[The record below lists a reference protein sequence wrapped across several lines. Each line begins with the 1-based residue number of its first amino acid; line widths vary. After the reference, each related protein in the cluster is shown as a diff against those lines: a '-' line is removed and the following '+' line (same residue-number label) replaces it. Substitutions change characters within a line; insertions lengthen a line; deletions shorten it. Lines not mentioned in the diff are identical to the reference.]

1 MKKVFLLIASVAFVA
16 MTAMVACDKKTTD
29 SDNNKPSDTEQ
40 PADGNE
46 SLISRFNF
54 QTDYAQGPVYAVFF
68 TSTNGTHSPVLV
80 DDVWL
85 RRIEVLPNGDETEP
99 QDWLGKFTYSGSATQ
114 GSGEMT
120 LKEQGN
126 GQDAGKAT
134 FSINGNILN
143 LSYNGETSVLKKI
156 N

>member
-1 MKKVFLLIASVAFVA
+1 MKKAFLTIAAIACVAIMA
-16 MTAMVACDKKTTD
+16 MASCDKKTSD
-29 SDNNKPSDTEQ
+29 SGNNSTTGTEQ

-99 QDWLGKFTYSGSATQ
+99 QDWLGKFTYTGTATQ

>member
-1 MKKVFLLIASVAFVA
+1 MKKVFLFIASVALVA

-29 SDNNKPSDTEQ
+29 SDNNKPSGTEQ

-120 LKEQGN
+120 LKVQGN
-126 GQDAGKAT
+126 GEDAGKAT
-134 FSINGNILN
+134 FSINGNMLN

>member
-1 MKKVFLLIASVAFVA
+1 MKKVFLFIASVALVA

-29 SDNNKPSDTEQ
+29 SDNNKPSGTEQ

>member
-1 MKKVFLLIASVAFVA
+1 MKKVFLFIASVALVA

-29 SDNNKPSDTEQ
+29 SDNNKPSGTEQ

-120 LKEQGN
+120 LKVQDSGE
-126 GQDAGKAT
+126 DAGKAT
-134 FSINGNILN
+134 FSINGSVLT
-143 LSYNGETSVLKKI
+143 LKYNGETSVLKKI

>member
-1 MKKVFLLIASVAFVA
+1 

-40 PADGNE
+40 PAGGDEMN
-46 SLISRFNF
+46 ISGQNWC
-54 QTDYAQGPVYAVFF
+54 TDYAQCPLYCVIF
-68 TSTNGTHSPVLV
+68 TSTNGTHSPILV

-99 QDWLGKFTYSGSATQ
+99 QDWLGKFTYSSSATQ

-120 LKEQGN
+120 LKVQGS
-126 GQDAGKAT
+126 GEDAGKAT
-134 FSINGNILN
+134 FSINGSVLT
-143 LSYNGETSVLKKI
+143 LKYNGETSVLKKI

>member
-1 MKKVFLLIASVAFVA
+1 MKKVFLFIASVALVA

-29 SDNNKPSDTEQ
+29 SDNNKPSGTEQ

-120 LKEQGN
+120 LKVQGN
-126 GQDAGKAT
+126 GEDAGKAT

>member
-1 MKKVFLLIASVAFVA
+1 MKKVFLFIASVALVA

-29 SDNNKPSDTEQ
+29 SDNNKPSGTEQ

-120 LKEQGN
+120 LNVQGN

>member
-1 MKKVFLLIASVAFVA
+1 MNKVFLFIASVALVA

-29 SDNNKPSDTEQ
+29 SDNNKPSGTEQ

-54 QTDYAQGPVYAVFF
+54 QTDYAQGPVYGVIF

-120 LKEQGN
+120 LKVQGN

>member
-16 MTAMVACDKKTTD
+16 MTTMVACDKKTTD
-29 SDNNKPSDTEQ
+29 SDNNKPSDTKQ
-40 PADGNE
+40 PAGGDEMN
-46 SLISRFNF
+46 ISGQNWC
-54 QTDYAQGPVYAVFF
+54 TDYAQGPVYGVIF

-114 GSGEMT
+114 GSGEMP
-120 LKEQGN
+120 
-126 GQDAGKAT
+126 
-134 FSINGNILN
+134 
-143 LSYNGETSVLKKI
+143 
-156 N
+156 